1 MGEGKNLQTMQQ
13 ESSSLITSHLKS
25 FLYRAVAIVGSGGLI
40 FGYDIGVIS
49 GTLPAIS
56 NDFDLNG
63 YEKGLVVS
71 ILYAGSIVGSL
82 FGGPLCD
89 AVGRWKTIQLQN
101 IVFVIGALL
110 TGLAPN
116 LGTLCVGRFFVGIAS
131 AISGLADVPYLTEIA
146 PAEYRGFLSGQYEVL
161 VGAGILLSFCLDLA
175 FSTFPNGWRW
185 AFILPGIF
193 AALQSVLLFLL
204 PESPKWLISKGRVE
218 EAKSVLKT
226 IYGEEAS
233 ANQLNDLIQM
243 SSDIS
248 DNDGIAPSHYEH
260 PTYQTTDQIPVT
272 NNPIH
277 IDQVLTKQE
286 SNEIAINQSKQL
298 KQHENIILKEY
309 QYPIIAII
317 IIQILSQ
324 ITGANVIRNYA
335 PTIFEDGGVS
345 ENLALFYNVLL
356 GIVKLVFTILSV
368 FYIETTGRRKFFLF
382 GIGIVIIG
390 MLFLMIGSIFSPSG
404 NLKNPEIFVIGCG
417 FVYAGFGFGYGPM
430 PWILSSELIPTNI
443 RGRVICLSL
452 IASNLTQLIMN
463 FLFIPM
469 SEYCESSG
477 TFAIFLSLNIFTYYY
492 VYHFIIETKEILP
505 EKILKGLLEKYH
517 QLRNISWK
525 EFIFLCL
532 VKRDNTYTELCLE
545 SDVR

>member
-1 MGEGKNLQTMQQ
+1 M
-13 ESSSLITSHLKS
+13 
-25 FLYRAVAIVGSGGLI
+25 
-40 FGYDIGVIS
+40 
-49 GTLPAIS
+49 
-56 NDFDLNG
+56 
-63 YEKGLVVS
+63 
-71 ILYAGSIVGSL
+71 
-82 FGGPLCD
+82 
-89 AVGRWKTIQLQN
+89 
-101 IVFVIGALL
+101 
-110 TGLAPN
+110 
-116 LGTLCVGRFFVGIAS
+116 
-131 AISGLADVPYLTEIA
+131 
-146 PAEYRGFLSGQYEVL
+146 
-161 VGAGILLSFCLDLA
+161 
-175 FSTFPNGWRW
+175 
-185 AFILPGIF
+185 
-193 AALQSVLLFLL
+193 
-204 PESPKWLISKGRVE
+204 
-218 EAKSVLKT
+218 
-226 IYGEEAS
+226 
-233 ANQLNDLIQM
+233 
-243 SSDIS
+243 
-248 DNDGIAPSHYEH
+248 
-260 PTYQTTDQIPVT
+260 
-272 NNPIH
+272 
-277 IDQVLTKQE
+277 
-286 SNEIAINQSKQL
+286 
-298 KQHENIILKEY
+298 
-309 QYPIIAII
+309 
-317 IIQILSQ
+317 
-324 ITGANVIRNYA
+324 
-335 PTIFEDGGVS
+335 
-345 ENLALFYNVLL
+345 
-356 GIVKLVFTILSV
+356 